1 MFKLIVYIW
10 NYLSHEEIKYEWM
23 NEWKNEWPLVIVV
36 FNKCAKHG
44 ELGCGEIL
52 PLQIIYLA
60 EKHFKNTF
68 DKVNLQ
74 MIDILIAQILVGNA
88 YICL

>member
-1 MFKLIVYIW
+1 M
-10 NYLSHEEIKYEWM
+10 
-23 NEWKNEWPLVIVV
+23 V
-36 FNKCAKHG
+36 FNKCAKHE
-44 ELGCGEIL
+44 ELVCGEIL

-74 MIDILIAQILVGNA
+74 MIDILIAQMLVGNA